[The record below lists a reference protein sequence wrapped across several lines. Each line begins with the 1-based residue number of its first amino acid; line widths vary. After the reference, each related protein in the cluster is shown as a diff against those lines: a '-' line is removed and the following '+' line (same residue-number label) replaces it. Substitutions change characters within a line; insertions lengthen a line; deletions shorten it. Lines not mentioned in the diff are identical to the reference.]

1 MRLVGALLI
10 LSGCTGLGLWYK
22 EQLLGRLRAL
32 RTLTAILEMLMSEI
46 RYGRATLPECC
57 KEVASRLEEPYRIA
71 FTQVYQ
77 ECDKVTGASFGE
89 IFVKRMEQCFTQL
102 PLKKEDRE
110 IFLSPFKAQGF
121 WDGQM
126 QLKSLEQSL
135 FRLNDII
142 RIQNEEQREKCRMS
156 VGLGVM
162 SGLLLVIV
170 MM

>member
-10 LSGCTGLGLWYK
+10 LVGCTGLGLWYK
-22 EQLLGRLRAL
+22 EQFLGRLRAL

-46 RYGRATLPECC
+46 RYGKATLSECC
-57 KEVASRLEEPYRIA
+57 REVAARVEEPYKSVLMG
-71 FTQVYQ
+71 VYQ
-77 ECDKVTGASFGE
+77 ECNNATSASFGE
-89 IFVKRMEQCFTQL
+89 IFVEMMERCFAQL
-102 PLKKEDRE
+102 PLKREDRE
-110 IFLSPFKAQGF
+110 IFLSPFKGQGF
-121 WDGQM
+121 QDGQM
-126 QLKSLEQSL
+126 QIKSLEQSL
-135 FRLNDII
+135 YRLNDMI